1 MSSRYPETSGKTPPG
16 HAATAA
22 ANRLSRRPALTTGRS
37 SRASR
42 LGVLLLAALAAVMA
56 CQRPVHALGVPQGIV
71 TEIQIVGNTSITEE
85 QIRRKL
91 QTRVGREL
99 DPVLVDSDLR
109 ALNETNWFTDFGV
122 KASYKKDP
130 NRQADGII
138 VIFEVTEM
146 PVLKKVEFRGRT
158 KIREKELV
166 ESTGLKP
173 GARADHVRNQLAVA
187 QIRRLYQE
195 KGYELAEVS
204 LVEGAGAND
213 RNAIFQIFEGPKCRV
228 TSISFAGNNF
238 VSDATLK
245 TKIST
250 KTTILGVLRGR
261 YHRDDVE
268 DDARQLREY
277 YQGLGFFEVKV
288 TPVTRPTDSVGDLHI
303 EFVIWEGVQYKVR
316 DIKFDGNKLI
326 PTETLREGLVMHSGQ
341 PFSDEMREA
350 DRKKLEAKYGEI
362 GCIDAQIEAERR
374 YADPENQ
381 PGVIDLVYHVREGE
395 PYLLGHMII
404 RGNQRTRDSVL
415 RREAEM
421 AGLVPGEPL
430 NLTRVE
436 TYKKR
441 LGNLRY
447 FVVDPSMGKPID
459 IQLVNRRPHN
469 QPYGEVPLVDLD
481 EVIRTR
487 LQDVGFEDTPEAV
500 SPPIVPPGPA
510 PVLVDPPADTEP
522 LAPGDGPAAV
532 APLLTNPFD
541 PPPDRPLPPIAV
553 DPPPGAVPLLPPGG
567 GDRGLPVGEG
577 EPPGTFPSLPGGN
590 MTDPGPDRQEP
601 FTNRSYAD
609 IVTQVEEAPTGRLMF
624 GVGATSYG
632 GLSGNFIL
640 HESNFDLL
648 NVPRSARELFSG
660 QAFRGGGQDLRIELS
675 PGTQINRSLVSYR
688 HPYLFDLP
696 GGHAIGFGASGYAFS
711 RFYQGQFN
719 ENRGGGRFSLGT
731 QLGTSTY
738 LDVAARVEDVRIYG
752 FNYPAPP
759 QFLAADGHTFLTTLR
774 PSLRFDNRND
784 PFAPNKGQYAEFAFE
799 QGWGDFTFP
808 KFTAEGRTYFTTG
821 SRADGTGKRIITA
834 RGFFGITGRDTPV
847 YETFYAG
854 DFRSMRGFSYR
865 GVGPRVL
872 GYNVG
877 GILTAIGSLE
887 YQFPWIAND
896 KLQQVIFTDF
906 GTVEPNYTFTT
917 FRMAVGTGLRIYLP
931 QQMFG
936 PLPLAFDFAYPVVK
950 GPDDRERLFT
960 FFIGAF
966 W

>member
-1 MSSRYPETSGKTPPG
+1 MRRGLG
-16 HAATAA
+16 LGAAV
-22 ANRLSRRPALTTGRS
+22 L
-37 SRASR
+37 
-42 LGVLLLAALAAVMA
+42 VLLLAAGQAIA
-56 CQRPVHALGVPQGIV
+56 GVPQGIV
-71 TEIQIVGNTSITEE
+71 TEVQIIGNTTIPEE
-85 QIRRKL
+85 QIRRKI
-91 QTRVGREL
+91 QTRPGREM
-99 DPVLVDSDLR
+99 DPVVIEADQR
-109 ALNETNWFTDFGV
+109 ALNETKWFTNFGV
-122 KASYKKDP
+122 KVSYKKDP
-130 NRQADGII
+130 KRPADGII

-146 PVLKKVEFRGRT
+146 PVLKTVEFRGRT
-158 KIREKELV
+158 KIKEKELI

-173 GARADHVRNQLAVA
+173 GARADHIRNQLAVA
-187 QIRRLYQE
+187 QIRQLYQE
-195 KGYELAEVS
+195 KGYELVEVT
-204 LVEGAGAND
+204 LIEGGKPGD

-228 TSISFAGNNF
+228 TSISFTGNSF
-238 VSDATLK
+238 ASDATLR

-250 KTTILGVLRGR
+250 RPVLLGVIRGK
-261 YHRDDVE
+261 YHREAVE
-268 DDARQLREY
+268 DDARKLREY
-277 YQGLGFFEVKV
+277 YQGQGFFEVKV
-288 TPVTRPTDSVGDLHI
+288 TPVTRPTDSVGDLHL

-316 DIKFDGNKLI
+316 NIKFEGNKLI
-326 PTETLREGLVMHSGQ
+326 PTEQLREGMVMHSGQ
-341 PFSDEMREA
+341 PFSDELREA
-350 DRKKLEAKYGEI
+350 DRKKLEEKYGEI

-374 YADPENQ
+374 YADPEHQ
-381 PGVIDLVYHVREGE
+381 PGVIDLVYHIQEGE
-395 PYLLGHMII
+395 PYLLGHLFI
-404 RGNQRTRDSVL
+404 RGNARTKDSVL

-441 LGNLRY
+441 LVNLRY

-459 IQLVNRRPHN
+459 IQIVNRRPHN
-469 QPYGEVPLVDLD
+469 QPYGEVPIVNLD

-487 LQDVGFEDTPEAV
+487 LQDSHLSRTRFQDAGFEDLPEPT
-500 SPPIVPPGPA
+500 PPIVPPGPA
-510 PVLVDPPADTEP
+510 PTLVEPPADAEP
-522 LAPGDGPAAV
+522 LAPGDGPAAN
-532 APLLTNPFD
+532 APLLPNPFD
-541 PPPDRPLPPIAV
+541 PPPDRPLPPISV
-553 DPPPGAVPLLPPGG
+553 EPPPAAAPVVPPGT
-567 GDRGLPVGEG
+567 DRGLPVGEG

-590 MTDPGPDRQEP
+590 MTDVGPDRQEP
-601 FTNRSYAD
+601 FPNRSYAD

-624 GVGATSYG
+624 GIGATSYG

-648 NVPRSARELFSG
+648 AVPRSVRDLFSG

-688 HPYLFDLP
+688 HPDLFDLP
-696 GGHAIGFGASGYAFS
+696 GGQAIGFGVSGYAFS

-719 ENRGGGRFSLGT
+719 ENRGGGRFSIGT

-738 LDVAARVEDVRIYG
+738 VDLATRVEDVRIYG
-752 FNYPAPP
+752 FNYPAPAP
-759 QFLAADGHTFLTTLR
+759 FLAAEGHTFLATLR

-821 SRADGTGKRIITA
+821 SRPDGTGKRILTL

-865 GVGPRVL
+865 GVGPRQL

-877 GILTAIGSLE
+877 GILTAIGSIE
-887 YQFPWIAND
+887 YQFPWTAND
-896 KLQQVIFTDF
+896 KLQQVIFCDF
-906 GTVEPNYTFTT
+906 GTVEPDYTFTT
-917 FRMAVGTGLRIYLP
+917 FRAAVGSGLRIYLP

-950 GPDDRERLFT
+950 GPEDRTRIFT

>member
-1 MSSRYPETSGKTPPG
+1 MSSRRPETSGTTPPG
-16 HAATAA
+16 
-22 ANRLSRRPALTTGRS
+22 PAGAPSPPQRGRS
-37 SRASR
+37 FGVVPGWSRTPAR
-42 LGVLLLAALAAVMA
+42 AGVLIAIAALALLVLTPGRTPAA
-56 CQRPVHALGVPQGIV
+56 GVPQGVV
-71 TEIQIVGNTSITEE
+71 TEIQIVGNSSITEE
-85 QIRRKL
+85 QIRRKI

-99 DPVLVDSDLR
+99 DPVVVDADLR
-109 ALNETNWFTDFGV
+109 ALNASKWFTDFGV

-130 NRQADGII
+130 KRPADGII
-138 VIFEVTEM
+138 VIFDVTEM

-158 KIREKELV
+158 KIREKELT

-195 KGYELAEVS
+195 KGYELAEVT
-204 LVEGAGAND
+204 LLEGAKPED

-228 TSISFAGNNF
+228 TSISFAGNGF

-245 TKIST
+245 TKIGT
-250 KTTILGVLRGR
+250 KAVMLGVLRGK
-261 YHRDDVE
+261 YHRDDIE
-268 DDARQLREY
+268 DDARKLREY

-288 TPVTRPTDSVGDLHI
+288 TPVTRATEGVGDMHL

-316 DIKFDGNKLI
+316 DIKFEGNKLV
-326 PTETLREGLVMHSGQ
+326 PTDSLREGLVMHSGQ
-341 PFSDEMREA
+341 PFSDELREA
-350 DRKKLEAKYGEI
+350 DRKKLEGKYGVI

-374 YADPENQ
+374 YADPVNQ
-381 PGVIDLVYHVREGE
+381 PGVIDLIYHVQEGE
-395 PYLLGHMII
+395 PYLLGHMFI

-436 TYKKR
+436 NYKKR

-459 IQLVNRRPHN
+459 IQLVNRRPHT

-487 LQDVGFEDTPEAV
+487 LQDAGFDDPPTT
-500 SPPIVPPGPA
+500 SPPIVPPGPPPA
-510 PVLVDPPADTEP
+510 LVDTPVDNEP
-522 LAPGDGPAAV
+522 LAPGDGPASV
-532 APLLTNPFD
+532 APLLPNPFD
-541 PPPDRPLPPIAV
+541 PPPDRPLPPISVEPPPAGA
-553 DPPPGAVPLLPPGG
+553 PEIPPGAN
-567 GDRGLPVGEG
+567 RGMPVGSG
-577 EPPGTFPSLPGGN
+577 EPPATFPSLPGGN
-590 MTDPGPDRQEP
+590 MTDVGPDRQEP
-601 FTNRSYAD
+601 FPNRSYAD

-648 NVPRSARELFSG
+648 AVPRSVRELFSG

-675 PGTQINRSLVSYR
+675 PGTQINRSLISYR

-696 GGHAIGFGASGYAFS
+696 GGQAIGFGVSGYAFS

-738 LDVAARVEDVRIYG
+738 VDVAARVEDVRIYG
-752 FNYPAPP
+752 FNYPAPAP
-759 QFLAADGHTFLTTLR
+759 FLAAEGHTFLSTLR

-799 QGWGDFTFP
+799 QGWGNFTYP

-821 SRADGTGKRIITA
+821 SRPDGTGKRIITA
-834 RGFFGITGRDTPV
+834 RGFFGVTGRDTPV

-865 GVGPRVL
+865 GVGPREL

-887 YQFPWIAND
+887 YQFPWTAND
-896 KLQQVIFTDF
+896 KLQQVVFTDF

-917 FRMAVGTGLRIYLP
+917 FRAAIGTGLRIYLP

-936 PLPLAFDFAYPVVK
+936 PLPLAFDFAYPIVK
-950 GPDDRERLFT
+950 GPEDHTRLFT